1 MYRLEL
7 EKRGNK
13 VSLLKESVVQI
24 FDPSILVLS
33 LACYPSFDLTLEG
46 FPSVI
51 AVSASDGQIVLFD
64 YMRYISADRAQ
75 ILGRS
80 QAHSLEAWTVVWAS
94 SCTAED
100 KFALLYSGGD
110 DSALCKHRSSAH
122 PLKQT
127 SMTARKSSISRSHYA
142 VIGLLIAQVLPQ
154 SCRS

>member
-64 YMRYISADRAQ
+64 YHAVHIR
-75 ILGRS
+75 RS
-80 QAHSLEAWTVVWAS
+80 STNSGEIAS
-94 SCTAED
+94 S
-100 KFALLYSGGD
+100 LLGSVDGG
-110 DSALCKHRSSAH
+110 LGIVLHCRGQVRS
-122 PLKQT
+122 
-127 SMTARKSSISRSHYA
+127 
-142 VIGLLIAQVLPQ
+142 LIF
-154 SCRS
+154 RR